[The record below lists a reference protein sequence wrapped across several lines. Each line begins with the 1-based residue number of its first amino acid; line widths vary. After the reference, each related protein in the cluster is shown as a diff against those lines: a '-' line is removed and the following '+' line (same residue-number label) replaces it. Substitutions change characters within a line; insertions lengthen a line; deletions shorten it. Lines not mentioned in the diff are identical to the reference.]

1 MKYQQMYSV
10 KSAVGV
16 DTVWRRM
23 CSATDWWQ
31 NPISWW
37 NPKQRKH
44 LQQENEQIG
53 CLAAFLKLKKII
65 FLCV

>member
-53 CLAAFLKLKKII
+53 CL
-65 FLCV
+65 